1 MSYNAVTVQLLC
13 IQYVQFVAHSTKWLQ
28 VITSNHSSTENG
40 LRDFIGLPLHNFA
53 HCTMSPIRPAS
64 NCRLSSKAMVQFN
77 ERVIRTRDPVTFVV
91 HDSKRISHLFSH
103 LTMSAPGQPSCGQ
116 EKWYSAAQ
124 NTRVSS
130 DTIQWFICWVQFQV
144 HRNWMHRRPRRLQ
157 WNMSINTPTRISWRT
172 WHVLHLKCGHK
183 HRLIIMEEIMFMFL
197 TQIQFFSGWS
207 ERMLLP

>member
-1 MSYNAVTVQLLC
+1 MQLLFSYC
-13 IQYVQFVAHSTKWLQ
+13 VYNMYSLLLIARVAPGNNKQSLINRERPSWLYWPS
-28 VITSNHSSTENG
+28 V
-40 LRDFIGLPLHNFA
+40 HNFA

-144 HRNWMHRRPRRLQ
+144 HRNWMHRMSRRLQ
-157 WNMSINTPTRISWRT
+157 WNMSINTPTRISWCT
-172 WHVLHLKCGHK
+172 LHVLHLKCGHK
-183 HRLIIMEEIMFMFL
+183 HMLIIMEEIMFMFL
-197 TQIQFFSGWS
+197 TQIPFFSGWS